1 MNRKKLQEKLVKI
14 IGGLETDKSYILNA
28 FIVKLFDSLSPGH
41 KIKINDL
48 GYFHKIRFKFS
59 SHNKYVS
66 SENDE
71 EVSNIIVFSESENL
85 AELLSEEHIFF
96 EPKKFEFDYSSSD
109 NLFSISAGKEFLN
122 TALLQTD
129 KILIP
134 ISQNEYFDLI
144 DSKIENIISISQV
157 SEKQGS
163 EIPCLNIS
171 IKKDEKDFTLQ
182 VLKDDIFEDENVG
195 INPEINDLIYEES
208 NESDEIDFTDL
219 LDNEIS
225 ISSFSN
231 QENDDKSFEISVD
244 NEISLIGQPNVVED
258 NFEASNKQDDDSIFN
273 DLLKLE
279 EIEKPSED
287 NNISDEEK
295 TIIFESDLDISK
307 GNLTTEIIDD
317 EDLEI
322 SDAISWDKIIS
333 EISSDEEEI
342 SVDSIFKSEDEVEES
357 TDNIAEGIK
366 PVETETSVDENIFN
380 EFVET
385 KKEESKDIFE
395 NVLEEIE
402 SDVEK
407 EQLNLIDEFKDE
419 KTIEDFNTNIESFE
433 NSAEEEVKIE
443 EDSKEETFDE
453 EPFESHTDN
462 EILDEK
468 ELETVEEEILATSL
482 QQESSA
488 PKIIEEDI
496 PKRSNKI
503 WIIVIFLVI
512 VFSSALVYYLLP
524 EYFNFSQIGE
534 KQISLIISDKNTTK
548 IERNFDIPVTYPYP
562 PVDEQILNNLRGSNI
577 KTETNL
583 FIKSS
588 ESPKIENERS
598 SNIESNTKRESTQT
612 QNNNSEKISD
622 TISKSGDFYIIQV
635 ASFRSEPIAQKE
647 VNKIKSKGYS
657 AFLEKTNIPN
667 KGTWFRVKVSGIK
680 SLDEAKNLQ
689 LKYSKG
695 EI

>member
-14 IGGLETDKSYILNA
+14 IGGLETDKSYLLNA
-28 FIVKLFDSLSPGH
+28 FIAKLFESLSPGH

-59 SHNKYVS
+59 SQNKYVS
-66 SENDE
+66 NENDE

-85 AELLSEEHIFF
+85 TELLSEDHIFF

-122 TALLQTD
+122 SSLLQTD

-144 DSKIENIISISQV
+144 DSKIDNIISISQV

-182 VLKDDIFEDENVG
+182 VLRNDISEDENVG

-208 NESDEIDFTDL
+208 NESDETDFTDL

-258 NFEASNKQDDDSIFN
+258 NFEASDKQDDDSVFN

-307 GNLTTEIIDD
+307 DNLTTEIIDD

-322 SDAISWDKIIS
+322 SDTISWDKIIS
-333 EISSDEEEI
+333 EINYDEEDT
-342 SVDSIFKSEDEVEES
+342 SVDSFLISEEGVEKDKNDITEEIKSVD
-357 TDNIAEGIK
+357 
-366 PVETETSVDENIFN
+366 TETSFDENIFN
-380 EFVET
+380 DLVKT
-385 KKEESKDIFE
+385 EEKSSEDVFNNLIQ
-395 NVLEEIE
+395 EIE
-402 SDVEK
+402 TDEEP
-407 EQLNLIDEFKDE
+407 EQVNLIDELKDVEGIENIKPNIDSYENPSDEQVNFAEDVKEEIYDE
-419 KTIEDFNTNIESFE
+419 KD
-433 NSAEEEVKIE
+433 
-443 EDSKEETFDE
+443 
-453 EPFESHTDN
+453 FESQTND
-462 EILDEK
+462 EIFDEK

-482 QQESSA
+482 QQESST

-503 WIIVIFLVI
+503 WIMVIFLVI

-524 EYFNFSQIGE
+524 EYFKFSQIGD

-583 FIKSS
+583 LIKSS
-588 ESPKIENERS
+588 ESPKIESERS
-598 SNIESNTKRESTQT
+598 SNNESNTKKESNQT

-667 KGTWFRVKVSGIK
+667 KGTWYRVKVSGIK